1 VQTSS
6 GYFKHLSNRYFEYYF
21 DGTTTNSVLYLHYA
35 ATPSGTPY
43 DLDFYVYYDQYIFQD
58 TSTMAGVSDNYY
70 PEPGGVETI
79 NLSGKPAGTYMINV
93 SVYMSSG
100 AAQAS
105 TRFYIQTN
113 SGKYL
118 CP

>member
-1 VQTSS
+1 MSIMNLI
-6 GYFKHLSNRYFEYYF
+6 F
-21 DGTTTNSVLYLHYA
+21 
-35 ATPSGTPY
+35 
-43 DLDFYVYYDQYIFQD
+43 FQD
-58 TSTMAGVSDNYY
+58 TSTLAGISDNNY

-79 NLSGKPAGTYMINV
+79 NLNGKPAGTYMINI
-93 SVYMSSG
+93 SAYMSS
-100 AAQAS
+100 ALAKDS